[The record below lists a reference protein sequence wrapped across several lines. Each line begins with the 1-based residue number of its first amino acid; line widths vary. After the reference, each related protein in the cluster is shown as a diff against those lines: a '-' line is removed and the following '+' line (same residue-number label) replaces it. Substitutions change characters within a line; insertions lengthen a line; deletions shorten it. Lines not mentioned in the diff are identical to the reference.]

1 MYQLRSILIYM
12 LWCKQNVAGRK
23 LNTEEKILSQN
34 LPCICTYSI
43 KQKLVYFI
51 IILSPWVYFAFLMF
65 PIWLELYLYEQLNCI
80 TSHFFKIYCTLT
92 FEGLFPATAEV
103 QDKD

>member
-1 MYQLRSILIYM
+1 M

-23 LNTEEKILSQN
+23 LNTEDFM
-34 LPCICTYSI
+34 P
-43 KQKLVYFI
+43 KLTMYMYI
-51 IILSPWVYFAFLMF
+51 IYKTKVNIFYNNFKSMGVFR
-65 PIWLELYLYEQLNCI
+65 IYLYEQLNCI

>member
-1 MYQLRSILIYM
+1 MYMYIFYKTKVNIFYNNFKSVGVFR
-12 LWCKQNVAGRK
+12 
-23 LNTEEKILSQN
+23 
-34 LPCICTYSI
+34 
-43 KQKLVYFI
+43 
-51 IILSPWVYFAFLMF
+51 FLMF
-65 PIWLELYLYEQLNCI
+65 PIWLELYLYEQLNCV